1 METDRNLLISKSPS
15 LFLKEMFDFLR
26 NRTKSSAELTQE
38 ALSAYLDNALAPA
51 ERQRLERQ
59 LAEDARLEAELRQMR
74 LLKQQLAQ
82 LPRRRVPRNFTLDP
96 ALYGRP
102 QRQPLLQLYPALQG
116 ATALAALIFILLLGL
131 GFFQGQFGVGQ
142 PQTTAFETAQ
152 VATETVVTETI
163 EEEAA
168 AETMAIESALPAPAE
183 EAAKEPVEETTAVEA
198 ELVLPT
204 PLSDTL
210 DSQALP
216 VDVPPDAAEAETLAT
231 EPATGAAD
239 VADLAREGEV
249 ATDEAVADA
258 EAFEFDTE
266 SAEVANQPAAE
277 VAGSNLLSWQLALGV
292 LLLVLVVLLL
302 FARQRLQRW

>member
-1 METDRNLLISKSPS
+1 M
-15 LFLKEMFDFLR
+15 
-26 NRTKSSAELTQE
+26 QE

-59 LAEDARLEAELRQMR
+59 LAQDVRLQAELRQMR

-96 ALYGRP
+96 AVYGRP

-142 PQTTAFETAQ
+142 PQTATQETA
-152 VATETVVTETI
+152 EVVTETI

-168 AETMAIESALPAPAE
+168 AETMAMESAESVVEAPAE
-183 EAAKEPVEETTAVEA
+183 EAASET

-204 PLSDTL
+204 PQLDTL
-210 DSQALP
+210 DNQALP
-216 VDVPPDAAEAETLAT
+216 ADVPPNAGGALPDAPEGETLAM
-231 EPATGAAD
+231 EPGTGAAD
-239 VADLAREGEV
+239 GSDLSREGEV
-249 ATDEAVADA
+249 AQDEAVANT
-258 EAFEFDTE
+258 EMLEFDVEDE
-266 SAEVANQPAAE
+266 SVAVAEQPAAE
-277 VAGSNLLSWQLALGV
+277 IAGSSLLSWQVALGV
-292 LLLVLVVLLL
+292 LLLALVVLLL
-302 FARQRLQRW
+302 FARQRLRRW